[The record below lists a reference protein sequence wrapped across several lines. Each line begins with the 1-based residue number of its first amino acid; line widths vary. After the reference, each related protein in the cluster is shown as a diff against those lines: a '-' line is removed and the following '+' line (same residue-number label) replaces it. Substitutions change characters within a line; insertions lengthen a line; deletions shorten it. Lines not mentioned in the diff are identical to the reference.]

1 MSLGLIIQF
10 TDQIS
15 YSFVQ
20 KKFVK
25 KSNYLVLTHLETFEK
40 EIDILYTLTVKH
52 SSGKIHKFV
61 TGR

>member
-1 MSLGLIIQF
+1 MSLGLIILF

-15 YSFVQ
+15 YNFVK

-25 KSNYLVLTHLETFEK
+25 KSNYLVLTQLEK
-40 EIDILYTLTVKH
+40 EIDISYTLTVKH
-52 SSGKIHKFV
+52 SSGRIHRFV